1 MAKRVVPDWVY
12 RTPVDREVVVIFI
25 GLALA
30 IGVAVGAFGWVTG
43 GAIIVLSLGVG
54 ALSA

>member
-12 RTPVDREVVVIFI
+12 HTPVDREVVVIFI